1 MTIASTA
8 QARDV
13 MNAML
18 QDGMPGGIILQFA
31 GDDKLLIPSNPNA
44 DWCRVSVN
52 HVLGGQETLAS
63 FNGVRR
69 YNRTG
74 TIIVQCFAP
83 LSDRGLTRS
92 EETAEHAVRV
102 YEGKAGA
109 GGIWFRNVRS
119 VEVGANDGWYQF
131 NAIAEFDYSMKR

>member
-1 MTIASTA
+1 MPITSTA
-8 QARDV
+8 DARNV
-13 MNAML
+13 MNLMAKN
-18 QDGMPGGIILQFA
+18 GIVADAIQFV
-31 GDDKLLIPSNPNA
+31 GDQKLVVPQGNI
-44 DWCRVSVN
+44 DWCRVQIN
-52 HVLGGQETLAS
+52 HVVGNQETLAN

-83 LSDRGLTRS
+83 LSDRGFSR
-92 EETAEHAVRV
+92 AEALAEQAVKV

-119 VEVGANDGWYQF
+119 VEVGAADGWHQF
-131 NAIAEFDYSMKR
+131 NAIAEFDYSIKR

>member
-1 MTIASTA
+1 MPITSTA
-8 QARDV
+8 EARNI
-13 MNAML
+13 MNNMAYE
-18 QDGMPGGIILQFA
+18 GIVAGAIQFV
-31 GDDKLLIPSNPNA
+31 GDEKLTVPEGNI
-44 DWCRVSVN
+44 DWCRVQIT
-52 HVLGGQETLAS
+52 HVVGNQETLAN

-83 LSDRGLTRS
+83 LSDRGFSR
-92 EETAEHAVRV
+92 AEALAEQAVKV

-119 VEVGANDGWYQF
+119 VEVGAADGWHQF
-131 NAIAEFDYSMKR
+131 NAIAEFDYSIKR